1 MAEEVKQEEN
11 PFDTLAAIIK
21 PAESYEDAYKRVWT
35 AMKSG
40 TLPEEKVIKILLS
53 ACAMPA
59 LCAANIKMEKILRDN
74 GLIAELPQEQAAPAE
89 VPAEAPAPLEDFE
102 STLSKCASDLAAEL
116 EGSHT
121 TKEPTEEAHKGAR
134 ILQFPS
140 KGPVVN

>member
-40 TLPEEKVIKILLS
+40 ALPEEKVIKILLS

-59 LCAANIKMEKILRDN
+59 LCAANIKMEKVLRDN
-74 GLIAELPQEQAAPAE
+74 GLIVEPPQEQAAPAE
-89 VPAEAPAPLEDFE
+89 APAPPVSEE
-102 STLSKCASDLAAEL
+102 P
-116 EGSHT
+116 
-121 TKEPTEEAHKGAR
+121 TKEAR
-134 ILQFPS
+134 KDVCILQFPS

>member
-11 PFDTLAAIIK
+11 PFDALAAIIK

-59 LCAANIKMEKILRDN
+59 LCAANIKMEKVLRDN
-74 GLIAELPQEQAAPAE
+74 GLTVEQPQDQQAAPAGE
-89 VPAEAPAPLEDFE
+89 VPAPPVSE
-102 STLSKCASDLAAEL
+102 
-116 EGSHT
+116 
-121 TKEPTEEAHKGAR
+121 EPEEVR